1 MKPTHLKGSLF
12 GGLIG
17 LIAVLL
23 YMFSFTGRVQNYET
37 GGFIYALSS
46 FVVIIPAIVASL
58 ANGKLLPIFA
68 VGYWALLGWLYAVSL
83 RRRKLFLLTVGLV
96 HLVGLIAVDLIVRSK
111 PLPSFL
117 GW

>member
-1 MKPTHLKGSLF
+1 VKPTHLKAVLL

-17 LIAVLL
+17 LTAALL
-23 YMFSFTGRVQNYET
+23 HICSFTGRIQNSET
-37 GGFIYALSS
+37 GSFIYALSS
-46 FVVIIPAIVASL
+46 FAIIIPAIVVSQL
-58 ANGKLLPIFA
+58 NGKLLLLFA

-83 RRRKLFLLTVGLV
+83 RRRKLFFVTVGLV
-96 HLVGLIAVDLIVRSK
+96 HLAGLMATDLLVRFR